1 MVVVGGQNP
10 NVPGLVPDIWP
21 QGLGIFDLSAM
32 EWKSQYDAS
41 APAYVTPDVV
51 KTWYK
56 QNGRYPASWD
66 DPVVKSWFI
75 DASTNPSTNTSTNAT
90 PSSSSHSSTGAIVGG
105 VVGGVGGLLLV
116 GALVWFVIRRRR
128 RRPQTAVMEKEMQ
141 PGEEFNKPELD
152 ASGNRVP
159 PYSDLPPTELSV
171 TGKTHPPTELPTSRR
186 PEAMGSI
193 PWRNPLD
200 SSRAAEMP

>member
-1 MVVVGGQNP
+1 MVVVGGLNP
-10 NVPGLVPDIWP
+10 NAFNLVPDIWP

-51 KTWYK
+51 KSWYK

-75 DASTNPSTNTSTNAT
+75 DASANTSANAN

-105 VVGGVGGLLLV
+105 VVGGVVGLLLV
-116 GALVWFVIRRRR
+116 GALTWFLVRRH
-128 RRPQTAVMEKEMQ
+128 RRPRIAVMEKEIQ
-141 PGEEFNKPELD
+141 PGEEYQKPELD

-159 PYSDLPPTELSV
+159 PAELPV
-171 TGKTHPPTELPTSRR
+171 IGNTHPPTKLLNSQR
-186 PEAMGSI
+186 PGSVGSI
-193 PWRNPLD
+193 PRRKPVAP
-200 SSRAAEMP
+200 SGSAEMP

>member
-1 MVVVGGQNP
+1 MVVVGGLNP
-10 NVPGLVPDIWP
+10 NAFNLVPDIWP

-51 KTWYK
+51 KSWYK

-75 DASTNPSTNTSTNAT
+75 DASANTSANAN

-105 VVGGVGGLLLV
+105 VVGGVVGLLLV
-116 GALVWFVIRRRR
+116 GALTWFLVRR
-128 RRPQTAVMEKEMQ
+128 RRPRTAVMEKEIQ
-141 PGEEFNKPELD
+141 PGEEHQKPELD

-159 PYSDLPPTELSV
+159 SYSNQPPAELPVIGNTYPPTELFNSERPGSV
-171 TGKTHPPTELPTSRR
+171 
-186 PEAMGSI
+186 GSI
-193 PWRNPLD
+193 PRRKPVAP
-200 SSRAAEMP
+200 SGSAEMP